1 LVSNCYSDETNG
13 TISVSSPLDGCGM
26 KSEKGD
32 NSEGGD
38 NSILFS
44 NTLSVI
50 RRVNSFGLIMSNDVT
65 IDVQCSYG
73 TFITDISNAV
83 SVTAP
88 AQTPG
93 TSGFGNFEFSANYFT
108 SESCEN
114 NFYISDRIFLVRQN

>member
-1 LVSNCYSDETNG
+1 MVSNCYSDEANG
-13 TISVSSPLDGCGM
+13 TISVFSPLDGCGM
-26 KSEKGD
+26 KT
-32 NSEGGD
+32 EGG
-38 NSILFS
+38 NGNILFS